1 MCCSCFQVFFRCFS
15 TVSDACVNCFICLQT
30 YVASVVSGCFKS
42 RSGVASPSS
51 PSAALHP
58 FQTAEGVQRGP
69 AKGVHRGSADG
80 TCQGIVAR
88 T

>member
-1 MCCSCFQVFFRCFS
+1 MCLGVFV
-15 TVSDACVNCFICLQT
+15 TVLDACVKCFICLQT

-51 PSAALHP
+51 SYAALHP
-58 FQTAEGVQRGP
+58 SQTAEGAQRGP
-69 AKGVHRGSADG
+69 TKGVHRGLADG
-80 TCQGIVAR
+80 TRQEIAAR